1 MQRIKLSV
9 TAAVVGLLAAGTL
22 SAGDVRSPSML
33 ANTCAGCHGTNGAS
47 AGDYMPT
54 IGGMDKVYLVTVL
67 SEYKSGERDATI
79 MGRIAKGY
87 SDNEIKAIASYF
99 AGQPWVSADVKVD
112 PALVAKGKA
121 IHKEQCKT
129 CHEEGGRSQ
138 EDETPRLAGQWPD
151 FTRTYLEDCRAKGKR
166 CEPRKMG
173 ARVKEL
179 TDEELAAMAHYYASE
194 K

>member
-1 MQRIKLSV
+1 MKRTRQQFL
-9 TAAVVGLLAAGTL
+9 AAALGLLAAGSLT
-22 SAGDVRSPSML
+22 AGGVRSPSML

-47 AGDYMPT
+47 AGDYMPI
-54 IGGMDKVYLVTVL
+54 IGGMDKGYLTEVL
-67 SEYKSGERDATI
+67 SEYKSGVRDSTI

-87 SDNEIKAIASYF
+87 SDVEIKAIASYF
-99 AGQPWVSADVKVD
+99 ANQPWVSAEVPTD
-112 PALVAKGKA
+112 PKLVAMGKQ
-121 IHKEQCKT
+121 IHEDQCKT
-129 CHEEGGRSQ
+129 CHEDGGRSQ

-151 FTRTYLEDCRAKGKR
+151 ATHVYLEECREKGKR

-173 ARVKEL
+173 KRVMKL